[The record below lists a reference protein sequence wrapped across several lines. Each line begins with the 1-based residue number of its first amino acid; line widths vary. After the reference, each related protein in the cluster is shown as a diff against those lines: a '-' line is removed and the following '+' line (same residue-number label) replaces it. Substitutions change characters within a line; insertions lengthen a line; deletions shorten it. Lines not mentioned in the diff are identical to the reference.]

1 MTSAQ
6 SLPLLAGQRPDGQL
20 IYEELPVRPL
30 AEADA
35 FELLRSPA
43 FCKGIAKG
51 DYLRRLPAGRFEII
65 KQGGNLAIR
74 IIAKQGIERLAELV
88 ASSVKAINGSLDE
101 QTERMLMVS
110 IPVSAGFDVIEAMMS
125 DLLASVDDSTWFY
138 GNVYDAMD
146 GETPLNWWVNW
157 EGEKNQVQ
165 GLGKQDDIKE

>member
-20 IYEELPVRPL
+20 IYEELPVNPL
-30 AEADA
+30 AETDA

-43 FCKGIAKG
+43 FCKGVAKG
-51 DYLRRLPAGRFEII
+51 DHLRRLPGGRFEVI
-65 KQGGNLAIR
+65 KHGGNLAIR

-110 IPVSAGFDVIEAMMS
+110 IPVSAGFDVVEAMMS

-157 EGEKNQVQ
+157 EGDKSQDQVAS
-165 GLGKQDDIKE
+165 KQDDNKE